1 MEKRPIP
8 YKIPAEGYCSSVLGE
23 PFISK
28 SWADPQKAFDNLQ
41 RRAEYCK
48 GIVMPDLDT
57 ATINVVEVEPHGF
70 NSNDPLSEAKAW
82 AEKNLVGIYT
92 AHKDTLDEFEYEITK
107 SAIHKYL
114 SPPAINKSE
123 NMSVHLSVLK
133 TLPFII
139 EESIEVEIHSDYI
152 KVNGQRSINSPI
164 NEKVLIH
171 IFYGCVTF
179 SNSIYRIKTIIKE
192 FSDVKRNNKPYT
204 FEVIKIELLDISSN
218 SILTANGP
226 NSKCKTIEGLSTSTA
241 NILQNVEKSY
251 DKGKF
256 LLEETKKHA
265 EIVAEFCKFYFSKE
279 KHSKKP

>member
-92 AHKDTLDEFEYEITK
+92 AHKDTLDEFEYEISK
-107 SAIHKYL
+107 SAIRKYL
-114 SPPAINKSE
+114 SPTAIIKSE
-123 NMSVHLSVLK
+123 NLLIHLSALK
-133 TLPFII
+133 FIPKII
-139 EESIEVEIHSDYI
+139 EESIEVEIHANYT
-152 KVNGQRSINSPI
+152 KVNGIRNLESPI
-164 NEKVLIH
+164 DKTTLIH
-171 IFYGCVTF
+171 RYYGAIRMI
-179 SNSIYRIKTIIKE
+179 NNKYRIKTTIKE
-192 FSDVKRNNKPYT
+192 FRDTSRTNKPYT
-204 FEVIKIELLDISSN
+204 FEVIKIELLDLSSN
-218 SILTANGP
+218 SPISTASGP
-226 NSKCKTIEGLSTSTA
+226 NSLGGLSTNVA
-241 NILQNVEKSY
+241 NILQNIEKSY

-279 KHSKKP
+279 KHNKKL

>member
-1 MEKRPIP
+1 MEKRPIL

-70 NSNDPLSEAKAW
+70 NSSDPLSEAKAW

-92 AHKDTLDEFEYEITK
+92 AHKDTLDEFEYEISK
-107 SAIHKYL
+107 SAIRKYL
-114 SPPAINKSE
+114 SPTAIIKSE
-123 NMSVHLSVLK
+123 NLLIHLSALK
-133 TLPFII
+133 FIPKII
-139 EESIEVEIHSDYI
+139 EESIEVEIHANYT
-152 KVNGQRSINSPI
+152 KVNGIRNLESPI
-164 NEKVLIH
+164 DKTTLIH
-171 IFYGCVTF
+171 RYYGAIRMI
-179 SNSIYRIKTIIKE
+179 NNKYRIKTTIKE
-192 FSDVKRNNKPYT
+192 FRDTSRTNKPYT
-204 FEVIKIELLDISSN
+204 FEVIKIELLDLSSN
-218 SILTANGP
+218 SPISTASGP
-226 NSKCKTIEGLSTSTA
+226 NSLGGLSTNVA
-241 NILQNVEKSY
+241 NILQNIEKSY

-279 KHSKKP
+279 KHNKKL

>member
-1 MEKRPIP
+1 MEKRPIL

-57 ATINVVEVEPHGF
+57 TTINVVEVEPHNF
-70 NSNDPLSEAKAW
+70 NSDKPLVEAQKW
-82 AEKNLVGIYT
+82 AEKNIVGIYT
-92 AHKDTLDEFEYEITK
+92 AHKNTIDEFEYQISSK
-107 SAIHKYL
+107 AIKKYIQ
-114 SPPAINKSE
+114 SSNKSH
-123 NMSVHLSVLK
+123 SIYSHLSVLK
-133 TLPFII
+133 VLPQII
-139 EESIEVEIHSDYI
+139 EESIEVEIHADYK
-152 KVNGQRSINSPI
+152 KVNGERSINNPI
-164 NEKVLIH
+164 DKTVLIH
-171 IFYGCVTF
+171 RFYGVVF
-179 SNSIYRIKTIIKE
+179 ISEKIYRVKTTIKE
-192 FSDVKRNNKPYT
+192 YKDYSILNKAYS
-204 FEVIKIELLDISSN
+204 FEVIKIELLDNKSN
-218 SILTANGP
+218 SPISGSQCTNFIYNKGF
-226 NSKCKTIEGLSTSTA
+226 SIDVS

-279 KHSKKP
+279 KHNKKL

>member
-1 MEKRPIP
+1 MEKRPIL

-92 AHKDTLDEFEYEITK
+92 AHKDTLDEFEYEISK
-107 SAIHKYL
+107 SAIRKYL
-114 SPPAINKSE
+114 SPTAIIKSE
-123 NMSVHLSVLK
+123 NLLIHLSALK
-133 TLPFII
+133 FIPKII
-139 EESIEVEIHSDYI
+139 EESIEVEIHANYT
-152 KVNGQRSINSPI
+152 KVNGIRNLESPI
-164 NEKVLIH
+164 DKTTLIH
-171 IFYGCVTF
+171 RYYGAIRMI
-179 SNSIYRIKTIIKE
+179 NNKYRIKTTIKE
-192 FSDVKRNNKPYT
+192 FRDTSRTNKPYT
-204 FEVIKIELLDISSN
+204 FEVIKIELLDLSSN
-218 SILTANGP
+218 SPISTASGP
-226 NSKCKTIEGLSTSTA
+226 NSLGGLSTNVA
-241 NILQNVEKSY
+241 NILQNIEKSY

-279 KHSKKP
+279 KHNKKL

>member
-70 NSNDPLSEAKAW
+70 NSSDPLSEAKAW

-92 AHKDTLDEFEYEITK
+92 AHKDTLDEFEYEISK
-107 SAIHKYL
+107 SAIRKYL
-114 SPPAINKSE
+114 SPTAIIKSE
-123 NMSVHLSVLK
+123 NLLIHLSALK
-133 TLPFII
+133 FIPKII
-139 EESIEVEIHSDYI
+139 EESIEVEIHANYT
-152 KVNGQRSINSPI
+152 KVNGIRNLESPI
-164 NEKVLIH
+164 DKTTLIH
-171 IFYGCVTF
+171 RYYGAIRMI
-179 SNSIYRIKTIIKE
+179 NNKYRIKTTIKE
-192 FSDVKRNNKPYT
+192 FRDTSRTNKPYT
-204 FEVIKIELLDISSN
+204 FEVIKIELLDLSSN
-218 SILTANGP
+218 SPISTASGP
-226 NSKCKTIEGLSTSTA
+226 NSLGGLSTNVA
-241 NILQNVEKSY
+241 NILQNIEKSY

-279 KHSKKP
+279 KHNKKL

>member
-1 MEKRPIP
+1 MEKRPIL

-57 ATINVVEVEPHGF
+57 ATINIVEVEPHNF
-70 NSNDPLSEAKAW
+70 NSDKPLVEAQKW
-82 AEKNLVGIYT
+82 AEKNIVGIYT
-92 AHKDTLDEFEYEITK
+92 AHKNTIDEFEYQISK

-114 SPPAINKSE
+114 QPSATEKSE
-123 NMSVHLSVLK
+123 NIYVHLSALK
-133 TLPFII
+133 ELPSII
-139 EESIEVEIHSDYI
+139 EESIEVEIHADYT
-152 KVNGQRSINSPI
+152 KVNGIRSNKSPI
-164 NEKVLIH
+164 NDNILIH
-171 IFYGCVTF
+171 RFYGV
-179 SNSIYRIKTIIKE
+179 IKLDKILYRIKLTIQEYKQNN
-192 FSDVKRNNKPYT
+192 VYNKPYS
-204 FEVIKIELLDISSN
+204 FEVIKIELLDIKESNSSN
-218 SILTANGP
+218 FGTEVADSIETDQLPVA
-226 NSKCKTIEGLSTSTA
+226 K
-241 NILQNVEKSY
+241 ILQNVEKSY